1 MKKLFVLLL
10 CLAAVWSCN
19 MTGSYYVENCQDFVT
34 LSDGSL
40 VNDYSV
46 VYKISNVAS
55 DKVIVPSVDGRRYFL
70 QFDIING
77 NYDILLK
84 NTLDVSTLQAFPAGG
99 LEPVAHDPVSLVL
112 YNISPTWL
120 NLGVRY
126 YKAKESTFIHGFTA
140 QYVHEPAT
148 DEITITLYHNGN
160 DENPASADEETLE
173 QTTQLISIPLT
184 GYGWTP
190 AGVNLTCHVLQKKSD
205 GTYEVKQMTYTSN
218 N

>member
-46 VYKISNVAS
+46 IYNVSSVAS

-99 LEPVAHDPVSLVL
+99 LEPVAHDPVSRFLALRGGGFNSKSIELDWLVPVHTHLSQYISDAERFDKAGLLL
-112 YNISPTWL
+112 YN
-120 NLGVRY
+120 
-126 YKAKESTFIHGFTA
+126 
-140 QYVHEPAT
+140 
-148 DEITITLYHNGN
+148 
-160 DENPASADEETLE
+160 DEE
-173 QTTQLISIPLT
+173 QNYAAMRS
-184 GYGWTP
+184 YGSCSERRSQSRK
-190 AGVNLTCHVLQKKSD
+190 AVHKRCFYGA
-205 GTYEVKQMTYTSN
+205 VKWRRHCL
-218 N
+218 